1 MRLLHRR
8 NRAPRP
14 DAAKAAVSDAIAAGA
29 EASER
34 LASAS
39 ETHAAASDQAAHE
52 QRTIISELRAMRE
65 RNHLAEM
72 ILASV
77 RREPPS

>member
-1 MRLLHRR
+1 MRLTRR
-8 NRAPRP
+8 KRASQPG
-14 DAAKAAVSDAIAAGA
+14 DAKAAVSSAITAGA

-39 ETHAAASDQAAHE
+39 ETHAAAAETAAHE
-52 QRTIISELRAMRE
+52 QRTVISELRAMRRE
-65 RNHLAEM
+65 NHLAEM

-77 RREPPS
+77 RRERP